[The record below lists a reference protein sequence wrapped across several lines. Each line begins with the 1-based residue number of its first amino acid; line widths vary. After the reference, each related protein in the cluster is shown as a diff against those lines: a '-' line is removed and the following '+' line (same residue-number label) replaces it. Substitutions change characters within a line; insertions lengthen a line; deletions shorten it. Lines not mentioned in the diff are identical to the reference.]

1 MQWALMKCFEKEKE
15 VAEGSGRR
23 EKKRK
28 GKRKQSFLIVK
39 VRNVNIIS
47 FFR

>member
-23 EKKRK
+23 EKKGK
-28 GKRKQSFLIVK
+28 GRESSHF
-39 VRNVNIIS
+39 
-47 FFR
+47 

>member
-15 VAEGSGRR
+15 VAEGSGR
-23 EKKRK
+23 
-28 GKRKQSFLIVK
+28 KQSFLIVK